1 MPLMCKNLPSHN
13 YQQLCVTILSA
24 NAILLDEFRVLHT
37 YMLIFPWEYV
47 RLDLHVSMKMHVHTC
62 A

>member
-1 MPLMCKNLPSHN
+1 MCKNLPSHN